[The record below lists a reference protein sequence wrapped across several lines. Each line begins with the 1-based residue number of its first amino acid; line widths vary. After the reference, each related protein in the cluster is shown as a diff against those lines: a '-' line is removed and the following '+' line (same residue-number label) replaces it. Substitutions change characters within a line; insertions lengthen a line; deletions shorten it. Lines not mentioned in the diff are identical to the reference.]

1 MNSASAVILPGIGTY
16 YQGGGVNQVDI
27 PNNVEHALLTA
38 AGIPFRPYWRVKAE
52 LNAGTDLSDTPTLNS
67 FYLTTTTTSVQF
79 DELTDLYP
87 VVTEK
92 YNIGSNAL
100 AWSSL
105 HVSNSAGIF
114 FTGLTGS
121 NGSNTEVGNFHVV
134 DLEPQIEREWSP
146 DNIDGLLA
154 WFDPDSVDLSST
166 TTDQITSWT
175 PKGKYLTLPN
185 ASKWIGFEYPPGNQ
199 TGNGHQPN
207 GPKHEIISGA
217 KATDVFGGKNTAR
230 KLVRFDGGYFEDPH
244 YTTQTE
250 YSLTGVE
257 YTAMVV
263 SVDETQ
269 TATCCPSILDVNY
282 HGTTGGIQTALFWSG
297 SYNPTLVFGSGYING
312 QRLGSFHKSSGN
324 TAMSVTSILKDPR
337 LRFIEVIHNVQEYG
351 PGTTT
356 NQHSNCAAI
365 CHQQSSTDRQ
375 MFCHMGDVIFFE
387 KAPTTYQRRKLFE
400 WMQKRWLNEDGASL
414 LWESG

>member
-1 MNSASAVILPGIGTY
+1 GTATSTNLLQSATPSSIDNIDVIVNELPGSTSLSARYSNDGITWYDSNSSVNAYDNLTSGVNSIDLTALNWTDFYYQLQFTTTNSAFTPIVESTAVNYSPSTFESTGIWQSNVVSYGPFNTRPSSIKASWNVDADAPNPKFQLIGDYDPAMNSASAVILPGVGTY
-16 YQGGGVNQVDI
+16 YQDGGTNQVDI

-67 FYLTTTTTSVQF
+67 FYLTTTTTSIDF

-87 VVTEK
+87 AVTEK

-175 PKGKYLTLPN
+175 PKGKYLTMLN
-185 ASKWIGFEYPPGNQ
+185 ASKW
-199 TGNGHQPN
+199 
-207 GPKHEIISGA
+207 
-217 KATDVFGGKNTAR
+217 
-230 KLVRFDGGYFEDPH
+230 
-244 YTTQTE
+244 
-250 YSLTGVE
+250 
-257 YTAMVV
+257 
-263 SVDETQ
+263 
-269 TATCCPSILDVNY
+269 
-282 HGTTGGIQTALFWSG
+282 
-297 SYNPTLVFGSGYING
+297 
-312 QRLGSFHKSSGN
+312 
-324 TAMSVTSILKDPR
+324 
-337 LRFIEVIHNVQEYG
+337 
-351 PGTTT
+351 
-356 NQHSNCAAI
+356 
-365 CHQQSSTDRQ
+365 
-375 MFCHMGDVIFFE
+375 
-387 KAPTTYQRRKLFE
+387 
-400 WMQKRWLNEDGASL
+400 
-414 LWESG
+414 